1 MALPRSLIL
10 AALCTACQAIPQ
22 GPPPTDL
29 ALAPLRG
36 SADAH
41 ELAILVREAVPAR
54 FYQGSP
60 AKLRRLWIELH
71 ALGRDAALDRLEG
84 VLSAE
89 RSVGGRPGDAADRA
103 LARTVEL
110 LFEPRAGAPV
120 LRDREASWERAG
132 VDWSA
137 YPLVLVD
144 GLPYLLP
151 DTDAAGTPRAIEAS
165 ERSARAG
172 PSDALVEVLP
182 RGRGRGPD
190 AERALRWARAHG
202 RLRAPP
208 PAPRQHPLDA
218 VEQLLDGQAFRSALV
233 AAGGAERAR
242 ACRAGWWALALRTQ
256 ALRAMPQSALAGIE
270 RDLGFPARYL
280 SPRAAAWP
288 QASAA
293 LREQAV
299 SWSEPVGF
307 VSSELT
313 AIYSPR

>member
-10 AALCTACQAIPQ
+10 AALCTACHSAPE
-22 GPPPTDL
+22 GSPPTAL
-29 ALAPLRG
+29 VLAPLRG

-41 ELAILVREAVPAR
+41 ELAILVREAVPER
-54 FYQGSP
+54 FYEGSP
-60 AKLRRLWIELH
+60 AKLRRLWVELH
-71 ALGRDAALDRLEG
+71 GLGRGPALDRLEG

-89 RSVGGRPGDAADRA
+89 RSVGGRPGDSADRA
-103 LARTVEL
+103 LARTIEL
-110 LFEPRAGAPV
+110 LFEPRPGAPA
-120 LRDREASWERAG
+120 LRGPAEGWERAG
-132 VDWSA
+132 ADWNA
-137 YPLVLVD
+137 YPLVLLD

-151 DTDAAGTPRAIEAS
+151 DTDDAGTPRSIGP
-165 ERSARAG
+165 RQRAG
-172 PSDALVEVLP
+172 PAVAAPGSQP
-182 RGRGRGPD
+182 RTRGPD

-218 VEQLLDGQAFRSALV
+218 VEQLLDGAAFRTALA
-233 AAGGAERAR
+233 AAGGSERAR

-270 RDLGFPARYL
+270 RELGFPARYL
-280 SPRAAAWP
+280 SPRAASWP
-288 QASAA
+288 RASAA
-293 LREQAV
+293 LRAQAV

-313 AIYSPR
+313 AIYAPR